1 MILYQQKPHR
11 QKTAVMEEYV
21 DYASTTQLPTL
32 IAISLILGLGKG
44 GVPGVATMAT
54 AATVLTAPTHI
65 ENGLGYAVALM
76 VPILTMIDIFAAYLH
91 RSVLDWATIWLLLPL
106 SFVGMILGQYVSD
119 RYLTDKGA
127 RILVGVILLSI
138 LALRTWKDVLAYISP
153 MWAIEHHISG
163 DDKERLSDDEE
174 EDDED
179 DDNIAVIVQMPLVDR
194 DETKQR
200 MVAMES
206 GESNLENGSDNVAA
220 SSSAA
225 NLSATKSRQR
235 NRTTTRRRKVPI
247 RKSKR
252 LVWACSVGL
261 IGGMATM
268 LTNSMGPILNVY
280 LLSVAELS
288 PQAYVGTRAMFFCF
302 LNLGKLP
309 IRIVGG
315 TLGLPMLPLAV
326 GLGVVSAVGVFL
338 AKPIMLS
345 INERLFVKLEMS
357 VVLFAGLRLCYMG
370 IRG

>member
-1 MILYQQKPHR
+1 
-11 QKTAVMEEYV
+11 
-21 DYASTTQLPTL
+21 
-32 IAISLILGLGKG
+32 
-44 GVPGVATMAT
+44 
-54 AATVLTAPTHI
+54 
-65 ENGLGYAVALM
+65 
-76 VPILTMIDIFAAYLH
+76 
-91 RSVLDWATIWLLLPL
+91 
-106 SFVGMILGQYVSD
+106 MILGQYVSD

-174 EDDED
+174 D
-179 DDNIAVIVQMPLVDR
+179 DDNIAVVQMPLVDR

-206 GESNLENGSDNVAA
+206 GESNHKNEGDHIVA

-225 NLSATKSRQR
+225 TLTATKSRQR
-235 NRTTTRRRKVPI
+235 NNRPTTRRRKVPI

-326 GLGVVSAVGVFL
+326 GLGIVSAVGVFL

-345 INERLFVKLEMS
+345 INERLFVKLELS
-357 VVLFAGLRLCYMG
+357 VVLFAGLRLMFMG